1 MEGGGREGEEEWGAG
16 WEEEEEE
23 WCRHG
28 LIANR
33 LCFDLSVAAFHSSP
47 PSVCLCH
54 CLVFPRLFFCLFL
67 STSLFCLSCFCSRL
81 PVYLSFCLYL
91 CLILPPFSVSPVSLP
106 FLLSVYSCVLSFLF
120 SLALRLSAF
129 SFSLSPTKI
138 PFLHLPSFCLVFC
151 LLSLLS
157 LFLPIRYL
165 CLALA
170 IFLSPVC
177 LLFCIRSLVQLP
189 PPLCF
194 CIFVSI
200 FFYLSVTLCLCPF
213 CLSDSLFS
221 PKFIF
226 FSVLTDRASV
236 PITSL

>member
-1 MEGGGREGEEEWGAG
+1 MVQTWADCESSLFRFVRR
-16 WEEEEEE
+16 
-23 WCRHG
+23 C
-28 LIANR
+28 
-33 LCFDLSVAAFHSSP
+33 LSFFT
-47 PSVCLCH
+47 SVCLSVPLSGFSSC
-54 CLVFPRLFFCLFL
+54 LFFCLFL

-236 PITSL
+236 PITSLLSHIKKENQGHTGSLC